1 MKKVNWLAIIAWSV
15 LFMLDILFWWVICIF
30 NLLPITILA
39 LIVITVIIIKKE
51 KL

>member
-1 MKKVNWLAIIAWSV
+1 MKKINWLAIIAWSV
-15 LFMLDILFWWVICIF
+15 LFMLDILFWWAICFF

>member
-15 LFMLDILFWWVICIF
+15 LFMLDILFWRAVCVF